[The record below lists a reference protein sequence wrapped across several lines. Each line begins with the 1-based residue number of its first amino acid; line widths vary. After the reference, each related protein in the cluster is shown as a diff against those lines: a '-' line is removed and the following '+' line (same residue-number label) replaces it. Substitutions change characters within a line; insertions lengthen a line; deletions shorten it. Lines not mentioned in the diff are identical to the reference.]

1 MRVLMVEDDDDLRF
15 AAAAAL
21 RWDGFAV
28 DEATDLP
35 AAAEALRGVRYDCV
49 VLDRLLPA
57 GDAVDLVQRLRQRG
71 DAVPVLLL
79 TVLDGIADRLEGF
92 DAGGDD
98 YLVKPFAAPEL
109 VARVRSLC
117 RRAGS
122 VRLPSYRVA
131 DLAVDTARR
140 EVRRGGVLRLL
151 TAKEY
156 AVLEV
161 LVLRADQ
168 VVTRA
173 ELTERC
179 WEGGAEPQSNVVDVV
194 MSQVRRKLG
203 NPPLIHTV
211 RGAGF
216 RLVGGEDPR

>member
-1 MRVLMVEDDDDLRF
+1 LAAVRVLVAEDDEDQRF

-35 AAAEALRGVRYDCV
+35 AVAEALRGVRYDCA
-49 VLDRLLPA
+49 VLDRLLPT
-57 GDAVDLVQRLRQRG
+57 GDAVDLVQKLRRRG
-71 DAVPVLLL
+71 DAVPVLFL
-79 TVLDGIADRLEGF
+79 TVLDGIADRVEGF

-109 VARVRSLC
+109 VARVRSLG

-122 VRLPSYRVA
+122 VRLPLYRVA

-140 EVRRGGVLRLL
+140 EVRRGEVLRLL

-156 AVLEV
+156 AVLEI
-161 LVLRADQ
+161 LVLQADQ

-179 WEGGAEPQSNVVDVV
+179 WGGWPSR
-194 MSQVRRKLG
+194 S
-203 NPPLIHTV
+203 PTWSTS
-211 RGAGF
+211 
-216 RLVGGEDPR
+216 